1 MKTVILM
8 MMAML
13 AVACGGGI
21 SHTKVVDAKVLAS
34 VGGLEKLG
42 TLTSIRSTDAAIY
55 VAGESGAAA
64 VDAQGKLLWTLEL
77 PYATERLIEADARGV
92 AFTSFDL
99 ANVDRAEGLKSFIM
113 GNAGDIPE
121 YSNQTVAYA
130 SPAGKLLWSTRCEAA
145 KAALSAPALSPDQ
158 VAVSRGATLTVFSR
172 ADGRQAWDSELAT
185 DGSGGSGLVLQASYN
200 RPVFANGFWYAAHL
214 NYLAKYDVGG
224 KVLNTSRT
232 FGLFTPFMNITGG
245 LLASGEGVVFGNAPW
260 NGKRALL
267 LASDKDGEKNWKEE
281 VDDKHSGVSS
291 LAINKSGTIFAA
303 TNFVVTAFSPSG
315 SKQWQAG
322 NGEGGLYPG
331 SQRGVR
337 YIGNSFAKNFAVRK
351 SPAEQMVADER
362 FVYITSR
369 HDKSDVLTV
378 LDAKSG
384 TYFDSVTIGAEINDM
399 AITPGSLALATGDGL
414 KLIALQ

>member
-1 MKTVILM
+1 MKTSILM
-8 MMAML
+8 IAAL
-13 AVACGGGI
+13 ATACGGGI
-21 SHTKVVDAKVLAS
+21 AHTKVVDAKVLAT
-34 VGGLEKLG
+34 VAGLEKLG
-42 TLTSIRSTDAAIY
+42 TLTSVRSIDGAIY

-64 VDAQGKLLWTLEL
+64 VDAQGKTLWTLEL

-99 ANVDRAEGLKSFIM
+99 GNVDRAEGLKSFIM

-121 YSNQTVAYA
+121 YTNQTVAYA
-130 SPAGKLLWSTRCEAA
+130 SPAGRLLWTTRCAAA
-145 KAALSAPALSPDQ
+145 KAALSAPAFSPDQ
-158 VAVSRGATLTVFSR
+158 IAVSRGGTLTVYSR
-172 ADGRQAWDSELAT
+172 ADGRQAWDSDLAT
-185 DGSGGSGLVLQASYN
+185 DNTAGTSMVLLASYN
-200 RPVFANGFWYAAHL
+200 RPVFTNGFWYAAHL
-214 NYLAKYDVGG
+214 NYLAKYDVSG

-267 LASDKDGEKNWKEE
+267 LAADKDGEKNWKEE

-291 LAINKSGTIFAA
+291 LAINKGGTIFAA

-315 SKQWQAG
+315 SKQWQAD
-322 NGEGGLYPG
+322 NGKGGLYPG

-337 YIGNSFAKNFAVRK
+337 YIGNAWAKDFAVRK

-369 HDKSDVLTV
+369 HDKNDVLTV

-384 TYFDSVTIGAEINDM
+384 AYFDSVTIGAEINDM
-399 AITPGSLALATGDGL
+399 TITPGALALATGDGL